1 MRECSSLSNHD
12 AFRRGGLGKSGL
24 QIGWQNLQKLAIA
37 KEIKKRLD
45 ESAMSADEV
54 IQSIGDIGHK

>member
-1 MRECSSLSNHD
+1 M
-12 AFRRGGLGKSGL
+12 
-24 QIGWQNLQKLAIA
+24 QKLAIA

-54 IQSIGDIGHK
+54 IQSIGDIGHKWLANTF